1 MLLVP
6 DLRHMHVEE
15 LLYFHGLSCFLSPFF
30 FCTVVIVILLASR
43 LLFHHKLNLNKL
55 PI

>member
-6 DLRHMHVEE
+6 DLGHMHIEE
-15 LLYFHGLSCFLSPFF
+15 LLYFHRLSWIFFSFL
-30 FCTVVIVILLASR
+30 FCTVIIATFLASR
-43 LLFHHKLNLNKL
+43 LLFHHELNLNKL